1 MFVKETKQLITEDT
15 PHPEEDSE
23 RSQKYP
29 RHMSMMGWFVGET
42 ELPNDTPLQMNKYYL
57 LAYDDD
63 TYLAYKSNVGCPAEY
78 LINYL
83 NRTMYLN
90 TVKKIKAIHKCNTQL
105 RNID

>member
-1 MFVKETKQLITEDT
+1 MALRKATQIVNEDT
-15 PHPEEDSE
+15 PHPEEGSE

-29 RHMSMMGWFVGET
+29 RRMSMMGWFVGET
-42 ELPNDTPLQMNKYYL
+42 ELPNDTPLQINEYYL

-83 NRTMYLN
+83 NRTIYLN
-90 TVKKIKAIHKCNTQL
+90 AVKKVKAIHKCNTRL